1 MYKII
6 NRKKLVV
13 TAVLDTLGRILH
25 APIGWLRRSP
35 SPPDPESVREILVI
49 RTAYVGDVVMA
60 LPILQP
66 LKTRF
71 PNAKI
76 TFLACHAAIPLLQ
89 TNPFIDDILAYTPFW
104 FYKRQN
110 PLREYLDFR
119 HELRKRRFDMVIE
132 TRADI
137 RDILF
142 LIQPARATH
151 KISYA
156 VGGGDWMLTNVAPY
170 PGLKHKIE
178 YHLDI
183 ARHLGANVDSDAVEW
198 GIYPTEAERR
208 EIRELLE
215 NCQVRK
221 PFAVLH
227 PGSRLPF
234 KCWAPDKFADL
245 ANRIMTE
252 LDMQVLLVGAESE
265 KPITESVIQAWS
277 QQSSAVDTRRV
288 LPQGTAGSNPAPSAI
303 IDLAGRINLRQ
314 LGCLLY
320 EAALFVGNDS
330 GPMHLA
336 AAAGI
341 PTIGIFGPSK
351 PVETA
356 PFGKHCRAVAADFPC
371 RETCDESH
379 CRITPENAC
388 IIELDA
394 DRVWSAV
401 VEVF

>member
-6 NRKKLVV
+6 NRKKLFA

-35 SPPDPESVREILVI
+35 LPPDPQAVREILVI

-71 PNAKI
+71 PNARI

-89 TNPFIDDILAYTPFW
+89 TNPFIDNILAYTPFW

-110 PLREYLDFR
+110 PLREYLAFR
-119 HELRKRRFDMVIE
+119 RELRKRRFDLVIE

-156 VGGGDWMLTNVAPY
+156 VGGGAWLLTDIVPY

-183 ARHLGANVDSDAVEW
+183 ARHLGADVDSNPVEW
-198 GIYPTEAERR
+198 GVYPTEAERS
-208 EIRELLE
+208 ETRELLE
-215 NCQVRK
+215 DCGVRK

-227 PGSRLPF
+227 PGSRLTF
-234 KCWAPDKFADL
+234 KCWAPDRFANL
-245 ANRIMTE
+245 ANRIITE
-252 LDMQVLLVGAESE
+252 RDMQVVLVGTESE
-265 KPITESVIQAWS
+265 KPITEAVVQAWS
-277 QQSSAVDTRRV
+277 RQSSAVDTRRV
-288 LPQGTAGSNPAPSAI
+288 LPQGTAGSSSVHPAI
-303 IDLAGRINLRQ
+303 IDLAGKINLRQ
-314 LGCLLY
+314 LGCLMH
-320 EAALFVGNDS
+320 ECALFVGNDS

-341 PTIGIFGPSK
+341 PTVGIFGPSK

-356 PFGKHCRAVAADFPC
+356 PFGKNCRAVATEFPC
-371 RETCDESH
+371 RATCDESH
-379 CRITPENAC
+379 CRTSPENAC
-388 IIELDA
+388 MTELDA
-394 DRVWSAV
+394 DRVWSVV